1 MQKSALFMVVILL
14 STALMHC
21 PPVLPAD
28 PAGTGQW
35 KITSVRVCRNAS
47 GSINPTL
54 EVIGNFPVYSFFIPR
69 PIWTVNGTVV
79 DAQPVYDRGRL
90 VAFQL
95 LNASPYLNSGA
106 KNNVKF
112 SLPDQNNS
120 KVFHYDQNRAGAGDC
135 YEFF

>member
-1 MQKSALFMVVILL
+1 MKSIPLMVVILV
-14 STALMHC
+14 STALLICH
-21 PPVLPAD
+21 PAFSAD
-28 PAGTGQW
+28 VPNQW
-35 KITSVRVCRNAS
+35 KVTSIKICRNPS
-47 GSINPTL
+47 GNLNPTI
-54 EVIGNFPVYSFFIPR
+54 EVIGHFPVYTFFIPR

-95 LNASPYLNSGA
+95 LNSANLLISGS

-112 SLPDQNNS
+112 SLPDQNSS
-120 KVFHYDQNRAGAGDC
+120 KVFFYDQNKASAGSC